1 MAQRIVYAMLMP
13 PSRLAQLLRV
23 PLKDL
28 GEWAQMAYFH
38 ETRRRGLK
46 MREASGLLDVSMRK
60 VALLSKRLK
69 QGFVEP
75 DEAHGLPRR
84 VEFMLWAG
92 PLSEARIA
100 QALELPADEVLA
112 TLEALKAQ
120 GRVEPIPGRTPTWK
134 VVASEFRL
142 VQSEWAARLDGL
154 NNLLGSVVG
163 AVYGRF
169 FVRDPRAFA
178 RTVSLRVRKEDLPKL
193 EILYQNVLWPALV
206 ELDKAS
212 KGATETEE
220 IDLTILWAPYGHP
233 SDVHDLGDE
242 AEREDE

>member
-1 MAQRIVYAMLMP
+1 MARRVVYALLMP
-13 PSRLAQLLRV
+13 PTRLAELLRV

-28 GEWAQMAYFH
+28 GDWTQMAYFH
-38 ETRRRGLK
+38 ETKRRGLK
-46 MREASGLLDVSMRK
+46 MREAAELLDVSMRK

-69 QGFVEP
+69 QGFVDA
-75 DEAHGLPRR
+75 DEEHGLPRK

-100 QALELPADEVLA
+100 QALNLPAEEVQAALA
-112 TLEALKAQ
+112 SLVEQ
-120 GRVEPIPGRTPTWK
+120 GRVELVPGRTPTYQ

-142 VQSEWAARLDGL
+142 VRSQWTARLDGL

-169 FVRDPRAFA
+169 FVGDPRAFA

-212 KGATETEE
+212 KGAAETEE

-233 SDVHDLGDE
+233 SE
-242 AEREDE
+242 TYPRPEPQKEDE